1 MNILVIGSGNV
12 ERDIIELCLKS
23 KLLNKIYTATS
34 DPIEEFAN
42 IEYSSFKELA
52 KKAKALQIDIALC
65 FDINLIREGLV
76 DVLREN
82 YVNVISVN
90 KKWLNLETNR
100 KVTHK
105 LCEYYSLNIPKVIK
119 APVKFP
125 IVVKTNIPKYK
136 KIVFDMQELVSA
148 REELAG
154 EEIFL
159 EEFISGEELTVLF
172 LWDGKNLIYFKTDR
186 MLNEVQEFRLE
197 YLKTRLAFMFY
208 NESPDF
214 IGFFSTKL
222 IWTKNEWCIL
232 EFIMRP
238 DCTFSNNTIGKDL
251 LYLLNAAIYQKLNEI

>member
-1 MNILVIGSGNV
+1 MVAQYEFRSKVLNILVIGSGNV

-34 DPIEEFAN
+34 APIEEFAN

-159 EEFISGEELTVLF
+159 EEFS
-172 LWDGKNLIYFKTDR
+172 LIYC
-186 MLNEVQEFRLE
+186 
-197 YLKTRLAFMFY
+197 LKSFY
-208 NESPDF
+208 F
-214 IGFFSTKL
+214 G
-222 IWTKNEWCIL
+222 
-232 EFIMRP
+232 R
-238 DCTFSNNTIGKDL
+238 
-251 LYLLNAAIYQKLNEI
+251 LLN